1 MLNQDE
7 IENLK
12 NLEYDMFVSSVIKEI
27 VEISE
32 TKNLLSELISVSEK
46 RIKTQIIEELRILN
60 LNRILDE
67 K

>member
-12 NLEYDMFVSSVIKEI
+12 NLEYDMFVSSVIKEM

-32 TKNLLSELISVSEK
+32 TENLLSELISVSENH
-46 RIKTQIIEELRILN
+46 IKIQIIEELRILN